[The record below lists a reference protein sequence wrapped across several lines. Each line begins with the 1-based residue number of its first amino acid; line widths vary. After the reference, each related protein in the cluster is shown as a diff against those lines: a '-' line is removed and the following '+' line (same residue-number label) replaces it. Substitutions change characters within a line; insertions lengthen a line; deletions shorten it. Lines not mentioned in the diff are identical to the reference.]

1 MDAKPKILVVDD
13 SPGNLRYLMETLRD
27 SYAVATARDG
37 DKALALANG
46 ATKPDMILLDVV
58 MPGMDGFEVCL
69 RLKANPATCGIPV
82 LFITA
87 LNDEQNELRGLT
99 VGGVDFISKP
109 FNPMLVKA
117 RIRSHLELKRHKDQL
132 EDLVAERTR
141 ELEQTQDITILTLA
155 TLAETRDP
163 ETGGHIRRTQN
174 YVRLLANHLYPH
186 TRFAVLRETGMIELL
201 YKSSP
206 LHDVGKVGVP
216 DHILLKPGKLTA
228 EEWVEMKKHAVY
240 GWNTLQ
246 VALRRMGE
254 NSFLRIAA
262 EIAYTHHEKW
272 DSSGYPRGLAGEEIP
287 VSGRLMALADVYDAL
302 TSQRVYKISM
312 SHDQATV
319 MIVEGRGRHFDPE
332 IVDAFLALQEQFHET
347 AQQFVDDDDTGRIVA
362 VRPLG
367 SG

>member
-1 MDAKPKILVVDD
+1 M
-13 SPGNLRYLMETLRD
+13 
-27 SYAVATARDG
+27 ATARDG

-46 ATKPDMILLDVV
+46 ANKPDMILLDVV

-69 RLKANPATCGIPV
+69 KLKANPATCGIPV

-174 YVRLLANHLYPH
+174 YVRLLANHLHPH
-186 TRFAVLRETGMIELL
+186 PRFAVLRETGMIELL

-216 DHILLKPGKLTA
+216 DHILLKPCKLTS
-228 EEWVEMKKHAVY
+228 EEFSEMKKHAVY

-272 DSSGYPRGLAGEEIP
+272 DGSGYPRNLAGEDIP

-302 TSQRVYKISM
+302 ISQRVYKAGM

-319 MIVEGRGRHFDPE
+319 IIVEGRGRHFDPE
-332 IVDAFLALQEQFHET
+332 MVDAFLALKRQFHET
-347 AQQFVDDDDTGRIVA
+347 ARQFVDDDDTGRLMA

-367 SG
+367 LG